1 MKSLKSTNK
10 QHLTI
15 FTALNIAVFWVFIIS
30 PTDPNKWKQIFD
42 SLTLKDSLFLS
53 ISPIL
58 TLVLSGIFSATTK
71 ARLVYWRYNYPLPGS
86 EAFSVHMAKDHR
98 IDPDALATKW
108 GPLPS
113 DPKDQNRLWYKIYK
127 IVENDIRVM
136 DSHRDWLLSRDLAAY
151 SVIFLLVFV
160 PSVVG
165 SGKAW
170 KTTLIYIAIM
180 ILQYLI
186 ILVAARIYGKRF
198 VCNVL
203 SIDSQSN

>member
-1 MKSLKSTNK
+1 MKSLKSTYK
-10 QHLTI
+10 RHLTI
-15 FTALNIAVFWVFIIS
+15 FSALNIAVFWVFIIS
-30 PTDPNKWKQIFD
+30 PIDPNRWKQIFD

-71 ARLVYWRYNYPLPGS
+71 ARIVYWRYNYPLPGS
-86 EAFSVHMAKDHR
+86 EAFSIHMAKDHR
-98 IDPDALATKW
+98 IDPDALAAKW
-108 GPLPS
+108 GPLPTN
-113 DPKDQNRLWYKIYK
+113 PKDQNRLWYKIYK
-127 IVENDIRVM
+127 IVENDIRVL
-136 DSHRDWLLSRDLAAY
+136 DSHRDWLLSRDIAAY

-165 SGKAW
+165 SGTDW
-170 KTTLIYIAIM
+170 KTTLIYAAIM

-203 SIDSQSN
+203 SIESQSS